1 MNGKNVGALVVFKIQ
16 DAHAQSI
23 KTNFALMMR
32 DQGNDP
38 SGYALMDFARQ
49 TVKNDARMKR
59 ALDTIQSVL
68 WIDE

>member
-1 MNGKNVGALVVFKIQ
+1 MENLNVGALVYKIQ

-32 DQGNDP
+32 DQSNEP

-59 ALDTIQSVL
+59 ALDTIQNVL